1 MATLRT
7 SIGSLLLA
15 LSLLS
20 SAASAAPAHIVTKL
34 KVTVLSTMLAD
45 GDQLGEWGYSA
56 LVEADGHKILFD
68 TGFHPDLVLSNARS
82 KGIDLS
88 DINTV
93 VLSHHHDDHTNGLV
107 ELRRAL
113 MAKSPQAMG
122 TTYVAAG
129 LFDSRVGEDGQEE
142 NVFLKQ
148 RPVYVQLGGRFISYD
163 KPVELTHG
171 VWLTGP
177 VPRIHNET
185 NWSPGDRR
193 RTSAGLVEDNI
204 PEDSSIVIETAHG
217 LVIITG
223 CGHAGIVNISDYA
236 RKITGQQKILAIIG
250 GLHLFQKSDAVI
262 RWTADQLRPF
272 HPRYLLLGHCT
283 GVEATYELRK
293 LLGLSRATAVVSAVG
308 SDFELGHGIDPGAIA
323 R

>member
-1 MATLRT
+1 MLYRALIR
-7 SIGSLLLA
+7 SAFLGLA
-15 LSLLS
+15 LLS
-20 SAASAAPAHIVTKL
+20 SGAIAAPTRVVHAL

-56 LVEADGHKILFD
+56 LVEADRHKILFD

-82 KGIDLS
+82 MHVDLS
-88 DINTV
+88 DVDTV

-107 ELRRAL
+107 ELRREL
-113 MAKSPQAMG
+113 LAKNARAMG

-129 LFDSRVGEDGQEE
+129 MFEPRVDEAGKEE
-142 NVFLKQ
+142 NVFLAQ
-148 RPVYVQLGGRFISYD
+148 RPLYEKLGGRFVSYD
-163 KPVELTHG
+163 KPVQLAAG

-177 VPRIHNET
+177 VPRLHDET
-185 NWSPGDRR
+185 NWSPGVRR
-193 RTSAGLVEDNI
+193 RTPAGLVEDNI
-204 PEDSSIVIETAHG
+204 PEDSSIVIETAEG

-236 RKITGQQKILAIIG
+236 RKITGQQKIVAIIG
-250 GLHLFQKSDAVI
+250 GLHLFQKSDQAI

-272 HPRYLLLGHCT
+272 HPQYLLLGHCT

-308 SDFELGHGIDPGAIA
+308 SGFELGHGINPGTIA

>member
-1 MATLRT
+1 MVFRSL
-7 SIGSLLLA
+7 IGSFLLWLGLLA
-15 LSLLS
+15 SG
-20 SAASAAPAHIVTKL
+20 AIAAPAHVVSAL

-56 LVEADGHKILFD
+56 LVEADGHKFLFD

-82 KGIDLS
+82 LGVDLS
-88 DINTV
+88 RIDTV

-107 ELRRAL
+107 ELRRELGAKNPHA
-113 MAKSPQAMG
+113 MA

-129 LFDSRVGEDGQEE
+129 LFDPRVDQDGKEE
-142 NVFLKQ
+142 NAFLAQ
-148 RPVYVQLGGRFISYD
+148 RPLYEKLGGRFVSYD
-163 KPVELTHG
+163 KPVQLAPG

-177 VPRIHNET
+177 VPRVHNET

-204 PEDSSIVIETAHG
+204 PEDSSIVIETAQG

-236 RKITGQQKILAIIG
+236 RKITGQQKIVAIIG
-250 GLHLFQKSDAVI
+250 GLHLFQKSDGVI

-272 HPRYLLLGHCT
+272 HPQYLLLGHCT
-283 GVEATYELRK
+283 GVEATYELRR
-293 LLGLSRATAVVSAVG
+293 LLGLTRATAVVSAVG
-308 SDFELGHGIDPGAIA
+308 SSFQLGRGIDPGTIA